1 MNNTVPIPQTLLPDL
16 DKHRRLYLMAVI
28 KTVPFSLYE
37 LVRDTLH
44 FTQLMIEYTN
54 IPEVDR
60 NWDAVMIKAAPLGKN
75 IIYAT
80 ANIAAII
87 TLVIPILGYPG
98 ILVDE
103 HKGSNDTL
111 LGLIIPPSN
120 HANQAE
126 DDSITDSGKKTEQLV
141 AARREQIIAVLSP
154 GRKKPKEETYC
165 AEDRQEKTST
175 TKPITSKKPRSTVD
189 DMIAN
194 LANLRELL
202 G

>member
-1 MNNTVPIPQTLLPDL
+1 MNKTVPIPQTQLPDL

-28 KTVPFSLYE
+28 KTLPISLYE
-37 LVRDTLH
+37 LLRDTLH

-103 HKGSNDTL
+103 HKGTNDTL

-141 AARREQIIAVLSP
+141 AARREQILAVLSP
-154 GRKKPKEETYC
+154 DRKKPNEE
-165 AEDRQEKTST
+165 AFSARQEKTST

-194 LANLRELL
+194 LAKLRELL